1 MGCLGCSRKF
11 SRAVPCTLVPCLWL
25 EIEMKKFEWDDDA
38 SEEQNFR
45 QWAMMNADERDSV
58 GQAPLPEE
66 EARGLFNEL
75 KESGWLTM

>member
-1 MGCLGCSRKF
+1 
-11 SRAVPCTLVPCLWL
+11 
-25 EIEMKKFEWDDDA
+25 MKKFEWDDDA